1 MAIPQDYLKSNCLVV
16 DDELTTRL
24 TIKNMLTK
32 LGFEKIALADNGK
45 TALEFIKTARIDLA
59 LVDVNMP
66 VMSGIEL
73 FKTVR
78 EDRRYDNIVFIF
90 VTAESRKPAVA
101 RVAEEG
107 GDGYIIKPFIMSTLE
122 DRILKT
128 LEKKINPRPFRVFL
142 KNFDIFLENK
152 EFQNAEN
159 ELKKASELDPES
171 PLITYRSGQLAI
183 AMGDKDKAIGFYKKT
198 IDLNPLFIKA
208 YSALT
213 EIYEYTGD
221 VESAIKYH
229 EVAQHISPENTGRV
243 ISLSKLYSSIG
254 ETEKSKQILQ
264 TAISAEKDV
273 STSDLLLG
281 EMYLAKNENQKALEL
296 LIKANSEN
304 PSDVSIMQSLAEAY
318 MRVAKYAEAISV
330 YKEIIEI
337 KPKNAYAYY
346 AMGKACLEMNVK
358 DKAIEYIK
366 KAWELNP
373 FSLEIITTLK
383 ELSEKEKIEI

>member
-1 MAIPQDYLKSNCLVV
+1 MAIPQKYLKSNCLVV
-16 DDELTTRL
+16 DDELSTRL
-24 TIKNMLTK
+24 TIKNMLAK
-32 LGFEKIALADNGK
+32 MGFEKIILTENGK
-45 TALEFIKTARIDLA
+45 MALEFIKTVKIDMA
-59 LVDVNMP
+59 FVDVNMP
-66 VMSGIEL
+66 VMSGVEL

-90 VTAESRKPAVA
+90 VTAESRRPSVA

-107 GDGYIIKPFIMSTLE
+107 GDGYIIKPFIMATLE

-128 LEKKINPRPFRVFL
+128 LEKKVNPRPFRVYL

-171 PLITYRSGQLAI
+171 PLITYRLGQLAI
-183 AMGDKDKAIGFYKKT
+183 AMGDKDKAIGFYKET

-208 YSALT
+208 YSALS

-221 VESAIKYH
+221 IESAINYH
-229 EVAQHISPENTGRV
+229 ELAQHISPENTKRL
-243 ISLSKLYSSIG
+243 ITLSKLYSRIG
-254 ETEKSKQILQ
+254 ETEKSKEILR
-264 TAISAEKDV
+264 TAVSAEKDV

-281 EMYLAKNENQKALEL
+281 EMFLAQNENQKAVEL
-296 LIKANSEN
+296 LIKANKEN
-304 PSDVSIMQSLAEAY
+304 QSDVSIMQSLAEAY
-318 MRVAKYAEAISV
+318 RRVANPREAIKI
-330 YKEIIEI
+330 YKEIIKI

-346 AMGKACLEMNVK
+346 AMGKAYLEMNVK
-358 DKAIEYIK
+358 DKAVEYIK

-383 ELSEKEKIEI
+383 DLAEKEKINI